1 MRRFLLAGLML
12 LSLGSLASPQEAG
25 TRRPQTPGLENYLA
39 ELDRWSA
46 AAKVIRDQ
54 PEQAAAFRKT
64 LPNAWSASIQGQHF
78 RVSTAWL
85 GEDLESIE
93 AKPATAGAITSEIQ
107 KRLEEM
113 RSAAEAF
120 EGETGPDPAQA
131 RIRLQEVLSRAEFR
145 DIHKPGWLEQVRER
159 INLWLSNLLEKLFG
173 GLGIHSKLGRVLLRG
188 LVIFLAAL
196 FLILLART
204 LFRARHDALLDLK
217 GPVRA
222 SRGWKD
228 WARDS
233 LAMAGQGN
241 YREAIHLGYWAG
253 ILRLEELGVWQAHR
267 ARTHR
272 EYLRLL
278 EAGDER
284 RKPLAAL
291 TSRFEEVWYGGNPA
305 GLEDFEF
312 VVQQL
317 EGLGCNIGLRPATG
331 IS

>member
-1 MRRFLLAGLML
+1 MI
-12 LSLGSLASPQEAG
+12 LSLGSLAEPQETGA
-25 TRRPQTPGLENYLA
+25 RRPQTPGLENYLA

-46 AAKVIRDQ
+46 AARVVRDQ
-54 PEQAAAFRKT
+54 PQQAAAFRKT
-64 LPNAWSASIQGQHF
+64 LPGAWSASIQRQHF
-78 RVSTAWL
+78 EVSTAWL
-85 GEDLESIE
+85 GEDLKSIE
-93 AKPATAGAITSEIQ
+93 DKPATAAVISAEIQ
-107 KRLEEM
+107 QRLEEM

-120 EGETGPDPAQA
+120 EGETGRDPAQA
-131 RIRLQEVLSRAEFR
+131 RILLQEVLSRAEFR
-145 DIHKPGWLEQVRER
+145 DIHKPGWLEQIRER
-159 INLWLSNLLEKLFG
+159 VNLWMANLLGKLLG
-173 GLGIHSKLGRVLLRG
+173 GLGSHSKLGRVLLWG
-188 LVIFLAAL
+188 LVIFLIML
-196 FLILLART
+196 FLILLSRT

-228 WARDS
+228 WARDA
-233 LAMAGQGN
+233 LAMAGEGD

-291 TSRFEEVWYGGNPA
+291 TSRFEKVWYGGNPA